1 MPKSKLLRIL
11 FPEIQVIDHIKE
23 VGIIDKD
30 HFKKNKRTLEKTNI
44 NMKNKISNK
53 AKSSTSNI
61 TNFGSAQS
69 IPSKP
74 TKPLINQT
82 ATSNSVKSNTI
93 TKKQELDTI
102 FNSIERT
109 LSEYVLGQNDYISK
123 LIIAF
128 KRPFAYGKEDGVKN
142 TIFIT
147 GPTGS
152 GRHLSVKAIGRFLKE
167 NKLIKKSGIH
177 SIDLAKYKLESDS
190 DNLFL
195 SDLYNS
201 LYSSEQIIVF
211 DNFEKCHQSALDLLT
226 QLVVD
231 EKLKLNR
238 RYIEQ
243 LGQMVD
249 VTGKGN
255 LALNTTDEILVNGK
269 YLVFI
274 TEKTEEDIRS
284 SFSNNFMK
292 KVNDIINTINLN
304 EESLSLICKFILN
317 DYQTKINNNLQINIE
332 FDEMVLNHA
341 LNNFDKNIGAHGLEE
356 YIKNY
361 IYTPIVE
368 LELTGKISTDY
379 TYKIK
384 EENNS
389 LTIANEV
396 ESINLY
402 SVIKTNDNDSIEDLN
417 KELENIIGLST
428 VKEFIKKLDDNIK
441 VQNLR
446 KSKGS
451 KEAKLSLHMIF
462 TGNPGTGKTTMAR
475 IMAKYLK
482 AFGYLS
488 SGHLVEVSR
497 NDLVGQYV
505 GETAQKTMS
514 KVNSAMGGVLF
525 IDEAYAIARDENDIF
540 GIEAVDTIVKAV
552 EDNRDN
558 LVVILAGYSEEMEDF
573 LKTNSGL
580 KSRFNYNIEF
590 EDYSPRELL
599 DISRVIAKSNEY
611 IIDENLD
618 ESLLELFE
626 GKQIKGKNDSGNG
639 RLARN
644 IIEQAITNQS
654 NRLAKL
660 DENDISNEEINNLT
674 ESDFGLDK
682 KKNLTLKK
690 S

>member
-1 MPKSKLLRIL
+1 MR
-11 FPEIQVIDHIKE
+11 
-23 VGIIDKD
+23 
-30 HFKKNKRTLEKTNI
+30 
-44 NMKNKISNK
+44 
-53 AKSSTSNI
+53 A
-61 TNFGSAQS
+61 
-69 IPSKP
+69 
-74 TKPLINQT
+74 
-82 ATSNSVKSNTI
+82 
-93 TKKQELDTI
+93 
-102 FNSIERT
+102 T

-505 GETAQKTMS
+505 GETAQK
-514 KVNSAMGGVLF
+514 
-525 IDEAYAIARDENDIF
+525 
-540 GIEAVDTIVKAV
+540 
-552 EDNRDN
+552 
-558 LVVILAGYSEEMEDF
+558 
-573 LKTNSGL
+573 
-580 KSRFNYNIEF
+580 
-590 EDYSPRELL
+590 
-599 DISRVIAKSNEY
+599 
-611 IIDENLD
+611 
-618 ESLLELFE
+618 
-626 GKQIKGKNDSGNG
+626 Q
-639 RLARN
+639 
-644 IIEQAITNQS
+644 
-654 NRLAKL
+654 
-660 DENDISNEEINNLT
+660 
-674 ESDFGLDK
+674 
-682 KKNLTLKK
+682 
-690 S
+690 